1 MNMKRAVSKLAPSL
15 RNSLIAALVAVISG
29 VCLAPR
35 PAFATPVDCVQ
46 LDASN
51 PGQAHQRNGPDI
63 LFTVQQ
69 TGWRLQGTAAY
80 SGHTGS
86 VEGAASGKAVKLT
99 VHWDSG
105 AIGQYDG
112 ALVQYYNSRPS
123 DPIVEF
129 GIVQMEGTA
138 VDGNRPGAG
147 PQDTWISHE
156 AFKCLEY

>member
-35 PAFATPVDCVQ
+35 PAFATPGDCVQ

-51 PGQAHQRNGPDI
+51 SWHAHQRNGPDI
-63 LFTVQQ
+63 LFTLQQ

-86 VEGAASGKAVKLT
+86 VEGAASGKAVKSP
-99 VHWDSG
+99 VHWAS
-105 AIGQYDG
+105 AAFGQSTAASCRYTTT
-112 ALVQYYNSRPS
+112 APS
-123 DPIVEF
+123 TLFVEF
-129 GIVQMEGTA
+129 AMFRT
-138 VDGNRPGAG
+138 
-147 PQDTWISHE
+147 
-156 AFKCLEY
+156 